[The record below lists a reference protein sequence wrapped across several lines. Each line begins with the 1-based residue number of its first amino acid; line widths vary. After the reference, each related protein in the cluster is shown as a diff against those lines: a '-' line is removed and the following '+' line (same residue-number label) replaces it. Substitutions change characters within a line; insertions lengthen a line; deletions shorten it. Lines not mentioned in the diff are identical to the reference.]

1 MASQTC
7 PGQNGRGDPPFE
19 TSISTTSWI
28 LCPHISA
35 TNQCH
40 ATSLAWRLQHRRER
54 SPLVTSPKRHP
65 GRPRKKQASFHSD
78 SAHEEGNPERVAS
91 RRNLLIRS
99 RALRSTWFQET

>member
-28 LCPHISA
+28 LCPHIPA
-35 TNQCH
+35 TNQRP
-40 ATSLAWRLQHRRER
+40 ATSPVWRLQHREER
-54 SPLVTSPKRHP
+54 SQLVTSPTHHP

-78 SAHEEGNPERVAS
+78 SADEEENP

-99 RALRSTWFQET
+99 RALPGT